1 MPLVQEQ
8 HCAALGAPIKDVPLS
23 LFFLKTPWH
32 WGPEEEP
39 LTTESMFQQLLWWE
53 QFLCI
58 FLWKKIQFKKE
69 IR

>member
-39 LTTESMFQQLLWWE
+39 LPPKVCFNSFYDESNF
-53 QFLCI
+53 FVFSCG
-58 FLWKKIQFKKE
+58 KKYSLRKK
-69 IR
+69 